1 MDELNDLILDID
13 RLTTEGVL
21 GFYNCIEVT
30 ELFALNK
37 NSREVINVLT
47 HLVYENVTNPE
58 FEKISYLNGK
68 DDLKVSSLKSWYF
81 GIKKYYI
88 TLETILLLIKK
99 LINDRTWLSCEDTLP
114 ACHYKIN
121 PYKFIPADSYD
132 SNVINKLLK
141 NNFFGGSLLIELE
154 NEEKNELHFL
164 LDNPP
169 VLQELSSKV
178 SKLIP
183 FSIASVSDKLGS
195 VLIQIP
201 VNIIRARVRTYPD
214 NENLHCKLV
223 WHPSAKK
230 RDVYI
235 TFRRMDR
242 DSNIDSFYS
251 TVLSAEQSEMI
262 FPSQYGSPYEMT
274 IWDPFHKVLLYGVR
288 PSSFIKRIALNMR
301 AINGSPRIIPLKNG
315 GFDKIQLYIPQNSM
329 IGEKD
334 SHVKKWSSIRIY
346 RSEREQL
353 LNEKYFVQYNAKGK
367 YRESER
373 TRALSDIRFLINKY
387 GENGV
392 CLWDPYLNGDD
403 LLETLFYNTC
413 LKSKMRAI
421 TSSKYSSKVTADAMC
436 SNAQE
441 DASMDEYISDS
452 FVRLAT
458 LPPQTLLGLNI
469 EVRKPCGN
477 KGWNFHDR
485 FLIFPYTENEPM
497 AWSIGTSINSV
508 GREHHILQKVS
519 DAQLIADAFEELWGV
534 IQHPDCLVWSTYD

>member
-1 MDELNDLILDID
+1 M
-13 RLTTEGVL
+13 
-21 GFYNCIEVT
+21 
-30 ELFALNK
+30 
-37 NSREVINVLT
+37 
-47 HLVYENVTNPE
+47 
-58 FEKISYLNGK
+58 
-68 DDLKVSSLKSWYF
+68 
-81 GIKKYYI
+81 
-88 TLETILLLIKK
+88 
-99 LINDRTWLSCEDTLP
+99 
-114 ACHYKIN
+114 
-121 PYKFIPADSYD
+121 
-132 SNVINKLLK
+132 
-141 NNFFGGSLLIELE
+141 IELE

-274 IWDPFHKVLLYGVR
+274 IWDPFHKSPLYGVR

-458 LPPQTLLGLNI
+458 LPPQTLLGL
-469 EVRKPCGN
+469 KQ
-477 KGWNFHDR
+477 
-485 FLIFPYTENEPM
+485 
-497 AWSIGTSINSV
+497 
-508 GREHHILQKVS
+508 ILR
-519 DAQLIADAFEELWGV
+519 
-534 IQHPDCLVWSTYD
+534 